1 MYEIIVDA
9 RETLVHNKLTEFQKH
24 MVSPF
29 PVISRPLD
37 IGDICIVDSNCI
49 PAVLIERKTIA
60 DLVAS
65 IKDGRYNEQ
74 SYRLNECPIP
84 NHNVIYLIEGNIS
97 SQNKHTTDIVY
108 GAIVSL
114 MYYKGFS
121 VIRTY
126 TCDETVKFI
135 YTIANKLTR
144 DCKTKV
150 PFFRSISE
158 PSQEVITVDQS
169 QEKEPDPP
177 RLLDPQRYAN
187 VVKSSKKA
195 NITHDNIG
203 AIMLSQI
210 PSVSTLI
217 ATTIMAEYKTISNLI
232 ENLNA
237 DPSCLQNMTYINA
250 SGRKTKISKT
260 SIANIGT
267 FLGRGTRPP
276 VSPPSPAGSDV

>member
-9 RETLVHNKLTEFQKH
+9 RETLVHSKLTEFQKH
-24 MVSPF
+24 MAAPF

-37 IGDICIVDSNCI
+37 IGDICIVDSNCT
-49 PAVLIERKTIA
+49 PAILIERKTIA

-84 NHNVIYLIEGNIS
+84 NHNIIYLIEGNIL

-144 DCKTKV
+144 DCNTKV
-150 PFFRSISE
+150 PFYRSTLKESE
-158 PSQEVITVDQS
+158 AVTVEDA
-169 QEKEPDPP
+169 EAEPPQQ
-177 RLLDPQRYAN
+177 LDPQRYAN

-217 ATTIMAEYKTISNLI
+217 ATTVMTEYKTISNLI
-232 ENLNA
+232 EKLHA

-260 SIANIGT
+260 SIVNIGSYLT
-267 FLGRGTRPP
+267 GCGGHG
-276 VSPPSPAGSDV
+276 PPSPAVMGTSGD